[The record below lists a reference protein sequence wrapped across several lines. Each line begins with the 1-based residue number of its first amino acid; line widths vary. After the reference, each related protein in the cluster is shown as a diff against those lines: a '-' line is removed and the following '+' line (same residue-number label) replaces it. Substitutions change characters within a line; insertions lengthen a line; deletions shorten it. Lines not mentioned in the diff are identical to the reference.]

1 MNDGKSPREK
11 ANINSGKTNRHFL
24 NLRRQT
30 PQYTSLGLTVKH
42 LYAIQGD
49 VHGKFPIDGCF
60 YSSIFFRGLAK
71 ERSLRTDILYIPLY
85 RLLEE

>member
-1 MNDGKSPREK
+1 MMENRLVKRQ
-11 ANINSGKTNRHFL
+11 NINSGKTNRHFL

-30 PQYTSLGLTVKH
+30 PQYIRLGLTIKH

-49 VHGKFPIDGCF
+49 IHGKFPIDGCF
-60 YSSIFFRGLAK
+60 YSSIIFPGLAK
-71 ERSLRTDILYIPLY
+71 GRSLRTDIFYIPLY